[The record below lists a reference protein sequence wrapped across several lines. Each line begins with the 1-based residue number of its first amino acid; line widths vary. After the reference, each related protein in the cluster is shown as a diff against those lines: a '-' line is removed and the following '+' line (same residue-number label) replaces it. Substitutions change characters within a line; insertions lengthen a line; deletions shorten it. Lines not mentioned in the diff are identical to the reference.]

1 MLCSCCVKLVRIL
14 MENNNIKI
22 KRLHLGLLQV
32 DIDKNVT
39 RDKIKNILHDNDFEI
54 IEDKEKILLE
64 QIKITVIELIH
75 ELNNV
80 NSIIRKSDYLV
91 EKLGM
96 PYQKISKIFSA
107 NEPITLERFII
118 LNKIEK
124 IKQMIIDDEYSLFE
138 ISYLMD
144 YNSVHYLSNQFKKE
158 VGITISEFK
167 KLKNKPLKS
176 LDKLY

>member
-1 MLCSCCVKLVRIL
+1 MD
-14 MENNNIKI
+14 NNRIKI
-22 KRLHLGLLQV
+22 TKLQYGLLEV
-32 DIDKNVT
+32 DLDDNISVNEFN
-39 RDKIKNILHDNDFEI
+39 KILSDNGIEI
-54 IEDKEKILLE
+54 IDDKEKILVE
-64 QIKITVIELIH
+64 QIKIAVIELIH

-91 EKLGM
+91 ERLGM

-124 IKQMIIDDEYSLFE
+124 IKQMIIADEYSLFE

-144 YNSVHYLSNQFKKE
+144 YNSVHYLSSQFKKE
-158 VGITISEFK
+158 TGMTISEFK

>member
-1 MLCSCCVKLVRIL
+1 MD
-14 MENNNIKI
+14 NNRIKI
-22 KRLHLGLLQV
+22 TKLQYGLLEV
-32 DIDKNVT
+32 DLDDNISVNEFN
-39 RDKIKNILHDNDFEI
+39 KILSDNGIEI
-54 IEDKEKILLE
+54 IDDKEKILIE
-64 QIKITVIELIH
+64 QIKIAVIELIH

-91 EKLGM
+91 ERLGM

-124 IKQMIIDDEYSLFE
+124 IKQMIIADEYSLFE

-144 YNSVHYLSNQFKKE
+144 YNSVHYLSSQFKKE
-158 VGITISEFK
+158 TGMTISEFK

>member
-1 MLCSCCVKLVRIL
+1 
-14 MENNNIKI
+14 MEQNNIKI
-22 KRLHLGLLQV
+22 INLQYGLLQV
-32 DIDKNVT
+32 SFNN
-39 RDKIKNILHDNDFEI
+39 KITKKNIIKIISDNGFEI
-54 IEDKEKILLE
+54 INDKEKILVE
-64 QIKITVIELIH
+64 KIKIAVIELIH
-75 ELNNV
+75 ELNNAD
-80 NSIIRKSDYLV
+80 SIVRKSDYLI

-96 PYQKISKIFSA
+96 PYQKISRIFSA

-144 YNSVHYLSNQFKKE
+144 YSSIHYLSSQFKKE

-167 KLKNKPLKS
+167 KLKNKPLKM